1 MSEIDF
7 LDSVGVA
14 GSIGGAMPRTLS
26 PRCCFRAIKQKL
38 HQIKSFDV
46 LISILSTTI
55 TYHFTKT

>member
-7 LDSVGVA
+7 LDPVGVA

-26 PRCCFRAIKQKL
+26 PRFKAIKQKL

-46 LISILSTTI
+46 LISILSITI